1 MGQTNSTTLIY
12 SVIYI
17 PIFLI
22 LIIISAI
29 VLVKSKTKAKSYFL
43 VVLIP
48 LCINIIP
55 FSVGIWGI
63 CDTISYNNQISD
75 LKNKIENFI
84 NDYEYYDEYVNY
96 LYNYQTGDNTV
107 TIDHPRDRLTY
118 YNNDFSTFTDY
129 FSDNYSLFYRSGGY
143 SNSVDYIYFSF
154 YSTINSYIN
163 LHIYDY
169 VNPSEISEYNLNDI
183 ADSLSKLKN
192 DYENGYIQY
201 YYFVSSGM
209 GMPYSLSITMV
220 VCASI
225 SIIINLITFILCL
238 NKKPNQQQY
247 EIQNANTYIQPPVE
261 QLSTKSEQKQEE
273 LPALPLKP
281 KWEELD
287 EETKKPYIN
296 SAIKNLYEKQLKDE
310 KLELTRQQRALKKD
324 SIDNNEFYIEDLTD
338 EEKELVNTSAQ
349 ELYNNRTNK
358 SEQKQEELPALP
370 LKPKWEELD
379 EETKKPYIN
388 SAIKNLYEKQL
399 KDEKLELTRQQRALK
414 KDSIDNNEFYI
425 EDLTDEEKELVN
437 TSAQELYNNRTNKK
451 AVQKESKNIN
461 KNEKLIKKG
470 FKWVL
475 YCFIAT
481 KLGTVT
487 SFTGEKSN
495 YDFRYLGFGIKLLVM
510 TLWEGYTINKEDV
523 LNYTITPSSALKERC
538 VITLKNGKKICIELL
553 LNASQKVTLALGA
566 ELLKD

>member
-107 TIDHPRDRLTY
+107 IIDHPRDRLTY

-169 VNPSEISEYNLNDI
+169 VNTSEISEYNLNDI

-201 YYFVSSGM
+201 NYFVSSGM

-225 SIIINLITFILCL
+225 SIIINLITIILCL

-261 QLSTKSEQKQEE
+261 QLST
-273 LPALPLKP
+273 
-281 KWEELD
+281 
-287 EETKKPYIN
+287 
-296 SAIKNLYEKQLKDE
+296 
-310 KLELTRQQRALKKD
+310 
-324 SIDNNEFYIEDLTD
+324 
-338 EEKELVNTSAQ
+338 
-349 ELYNNRTNK
+349 K

>member
-96 LYNYQTGDNTV
+96 LYNYQTGDNTGI
-107 TIDHPRDRLTY
+107 IDHPRDRLTY

-201 YYFVSSGM
+201 NYFVSSGM

-225 SIIINLITFILCL
+225 SIIINLITIILCL

-324 SIDNNEFYIEDLTD
+324 SIDNNEFFIEDLTA
-338 EEKELVNTSAQ
+338 EEKELVNISSQ
-349 ELYNNRTNK
+349 E
-358 SEQKQEELPALP
+358 
-370 LKPKWEELD
+370 
-379 EETKKPYIN
+379 
-388 SAIKNLYEKQL
+388 
-399 KDEKLELTRQQRALK
+399 
-414 KDSIDNNEFYI
+414 
-425 EDLTDEEKELVN
+425 
-437 TSAQELYNNRTNKK
+437 
-451 AVQKESKNIN
+451 
-461 KNEKLIKKG
+461 
-470 FKWVL
+470 
-475 YCFIAT
+475 
-481 KLGTVT
+481 
-487 SFTGEKSN
+487 
-495 YDFRYLGFGIKLLVM
+495 
-510 TLWEGYTINKEDV
+510 
-523 LNYTITPSSALKERC
+523 
-538 VITLKNGKKICIELL
+538 
-553 LNASQKVTLALGA
+553 
-566 ELLKD
+566 